1 MTSEMEKS
9 KSMLGMWASMGLALG
24 ISYGFLLNS
33 FTVGVPMGL
42 ATSFL
47 AAIVVDRVGSHLSK
61 LLK

>member
-1 MTSEMEKS
+1 MEKS